1 MGKGGHEKLIYR
13 RELPKKRDLDSLQ
26 IRGGG
31 LGIKEEGVFLR
42 VWERCY
48 PNAQHE
54 IGNNFN
60 CDFNLLMPM
69 SSLLIS
75 NKKKYYLAID
85 WLPIITFNVVRR

>member
-1 MGKGGHEKLIYR
+1 MGEGGHEKLIYR

-69 SSLLIS
+69 FSLLIS
-75 NKKKYYLAID
+75 IKKKYCLAID
-85 WLPIITFNVVRR
+85 SLLIITFDVVRR